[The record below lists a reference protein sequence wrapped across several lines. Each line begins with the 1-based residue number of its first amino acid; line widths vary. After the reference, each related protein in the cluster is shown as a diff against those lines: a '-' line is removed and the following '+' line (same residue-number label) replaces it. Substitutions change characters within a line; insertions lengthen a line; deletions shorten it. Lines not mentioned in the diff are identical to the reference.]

1 MSVRIDEIRLRD
13 VEDGDLD
20 ILFAQQRDPAGV
32 WMAGFVASDP
42 NDYHEYMRMWSM
54 IRSFE
59 STVMRIILYN
69 GHVAGDIVLHETAQ
83 KPGEPVQSEIGYWLG
98 REFWGKGI
106 ATRGLQ
112 LFLAETRTR
121 PLYARVLTDN
131 LGSLRVLQKCGFR
144 ITGQQQEFANGRN
157 ADVMLHTLTL
167 KGEDHGEP

>member
-1 MSVRIDEIRLRD
+1 MSDTIDEICLRD
-13 VEDGDLD
+13 VEDGDLE
-20 ILFAQQRDPAGV
+20 ILFAQQRDPTGV

-42 NDYHEYMRMWSM
+42 NDYDEYMRMWTM
-54 IRSFE
+54 IRAFE

-69 GHVAGDIVLHETAQ
+69 GHVAGDIVLHEAAQ
-83 KPGEPVQSEIGYWLG
+83 KAGDPAQPEVGYWLG

-112 LFLAETRTR
+112 LFLTETPTR
-121 PLYARVLTDN
+121 PLYARALTDN

-157 ADVMLHTLTL
+157 VDVTLHMLTL
-167 KGEDHGEP
+167 NA

>member
-1 MSVRIDEIRLRD
+1 MDEVRLRN
-13 VEDGDLD
+13 VEDGDLE
-20 ILFAQQRDPAGV
+20 ILFEQQRDPTGV

-42 NDYHEYMRMWSM
+42 SDHDEYMRMWAM
-54 IRSFE
+54 IRAFE

-69 GHVAGDIVLHETAQ
+69 GQVAGDIVLHETAQ
-83 KPGEPVQSEIGYWLG
+83 KLGDPIRPEVGYWLG
-98 REFWGKGI
+98 HEFWGKGI

-112 LFLAETRTR
+112 LFLAETPTR

-157 ADVMLHTLTL
+157 ANATLHMLTL
-167 KGEDHGEP
+167 NREGE